1 MRNTICDCCGAAAP
15 PIAEGI
21 LRDPL
26 ATAWTTVMIDWHFDV
41 RERTFQLYADL
52 CSDACREAFVTGK
65 LHTFIASRR
74 PAQLGL
80 TEQKTSTTEPA
91 IQ

>member
-52 CSDACREAFVTGK
+52 CSDACRAKWIADKLPLYVSANRYPPPKPPSPEAEAK
-65 LHTFIASRR
+65 PEL
-74 PAQLGL
+74 Q
-80 TEQKTSTTEPA
+80 
-91 IQ
+91 